1 MTVTSLK
8 VSLDLGG
15 NDVFPVGQIAAQN
28 RRIFFEY
35 DSEFLSAGLPISPF
49 KLPLKP
55 GVQVPKEMTFDGLF
69 GVFNDSLPDGWGRL
83 LLDRQLLRQ
92 GAEPGTLTP
101 LDRLA
106 LIGSQ
111 AMGALRYAP
120 ETKSQQSQTTQ
131 ETLELDRLATA
142 AEQELAGTPS
152 NLLEQLIQLSG
163 SSGGA
168 RPKILAYISPD
179 KKLVVQRKTA
189 PQDYTPWLIKFRA
202 GIDAPDSGAVEYA
215 YSVMARAAGLEM
227 PETYLFPSRN
237 GPGYFGVRRFDRTA
251 SGPVHMHT
259 ASGLLHADHRFS
271 SLDYDNLLKATMILT
286 KDIQQVEKMYRIA
299 VFNVLSH
306 NRDDH
311 SKNFSF
317 LMDRSGT
324 WRVSPAYDLTFSSGS
339 GGEHNMLV
347 AGEGRAPGQDHL
359 LQLATK
365 VGIARQAALDIISIT
380 RSATSQWKSFAADA
394 GVRSSTI
401 KRIQKVLIS
410 F

>member
-1 MTVTSLK
+1 MTVTSLN

-15 NDVFPVGQIAAQN
+15 NDVLSVGKLAAQN

-35 DSEFLSAGLPISPF
+35 DSEFLSVGLPISPF
-49 KLPLKP
+49 KLPLKS
-55 GVQVPKEMTFDGLF
+55 GVQVPKEMVFDGLF

-111 AMGALRYAP
+111 AMGALRYEP
-120 ETKSQQSQTTQ
+120 ETKSQQPEIQ

-152 NLLEQLIQLSG
+152 DLLEQLIQLSG

-168 RPKILAYISPD
+168 RPKILAYVSPD
-179 KKLVVQRKTA
+179 KTLVVQRKTA

-215 YSVMARAAGLEM
+215 YSVMARTAVLEV
-227 PETYLFPSRN
+227 PETYLFPSRT

-251 SGPVHMHT
+251 SGSVHMHT

-286 KDIQQVEKMYRIA
+286 KDIQQVERMYRIA
-299 VFNVLSH
+299 VFNVLAH

-311 SKNFSF
+311 SKNFSYV
-317 LMDRSGT
+317 MDRSGT
-324 WRVSPAYDLTFSSGS
+324 WQVSPAYDLTFSSGP
-339 GGEHNMLV
+339 GGEHSMLV
-347 AGEGRAPGQDHL
+347 SGEGRSPNQDHL
-359 LQLATK
+359 LQLASK
-365 VGIARQAALDIISIT
+365 VGIQRQTALNIISVT
-380 RSATSQWKSFAADA
+380 RSATSQWRSFAADA
-394 GVRSSTI
+394 GVRSTTI
-401 KRIQKVLIS
+401 KRIQKILTS
-410 F
+410 R

>member
-1 MTVTSLK
+1 MTITSLK
-8 VSLDLGG
+8 VSLDLSGI
-15 NDVFPVGQIAAQN
+15 DLLPVGQLVAQN

-35 DSEFLSAGLPISPF
+35 DSAFLSVGLPISPF
-49 KLPLKP
+49 KLPLKS

-120 ETKSQQSQTTQ
+120 ETKSQQPEIQ
-131 ETLELDRLATA
+131 ETLELDRLAAA
-142 AEQELAGTPS
+142 AEQELVGTPS

-168 RPKILAYISPD
+168 RPKILAYVSQE
-179 KKLVVQRKTA
+179 KTLVVQRIIA

-202 GIDAPDSGAVEYA
+202 GLDAPDSGAVEYA
-215 YSVMARAAGLEM
+215 YSVMARTAGLEV
-227 PETYLFPSRN
+227 PETHLFPSRI

-251 SGPVHMHT
+251 SGSVHMHT

-286 KDIQQVEKMYRIA
+286 KDIQQVERMYRIA
-299 VFNVLSH
+299 VFNVLAH

-311 SKNFSF
+311 SKNFSY

-324 WRVSPAYDLTFSSGS
+324 WQVSPAYDLTFSSGP
-339 GGEHNMLV
+339 GGEHSMLV
-347 AGEGRAPGQDHL
+347 AGEGRSPNQDHL
-359 LQLATK
+359 LQLASK
-365 VGIARQAALDIISIT
+365 VGIQRQTALDIISVT
-380 RSATSQWKSFAADA
+380 RAATSQWQSFAADA
-394 GVRSSTI
+394 GVRSATI
-401 KRIQKVLIS
+401 KRIQKVLTS
-410 F
+410 H